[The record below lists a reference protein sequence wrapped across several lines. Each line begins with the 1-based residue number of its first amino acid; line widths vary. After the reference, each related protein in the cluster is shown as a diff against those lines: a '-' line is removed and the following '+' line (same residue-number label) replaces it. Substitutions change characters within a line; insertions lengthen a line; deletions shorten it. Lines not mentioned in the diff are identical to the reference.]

1 MKRRALRR
9 GAWAAVIT
17 LAVCIGGG
25 LYLTRDPLPHFLE
38 RRSALASAT
47 PSAPIVEGDYVLT
60 PVTLVATSGLT
71 VDIAVRRAIADS
83 ATTVP
88 LAVVLGGHLA
98 GADAARMLGDT
109 RGVAVA
115 AVSYPFTGD
124 PRPGAATFLR
134 EIPKIRGAF
143 LDTPPA
149 LLIALDYLVTLPN
162 VDTTRVDA
170 IGVSLGAPFTVIAGA
185 LDKRYSRVWVIH
197 GSGGSYAPLEMNM
210 RRTIGFAPLR
220 WLAAGLANVIIA
232 GPRLDPVHWVGQV
245 SPRPFMMVNAEDDER
260 MPRAQVDELFRGA
273 REPKELIWM
282 SGGHVHGDVETITRL
297 VEIVM
302 GRVRRDDP

>member
-1 MKRRALRR
+1 MKRRALRWV
-9 GAWAAVIT
+9 AWTAAVA

-25 LYLTRDPLPHFLE
+25 LYLTRDPRPHFLE
-38 RRSALASAT
+38 RRSSLASAT
-47 PSAPIVEGDYVLT
+47 PSAAVVDGEYVLT
-60 PVTLVATSGLT
+60 PVKLVATSGLT

-83 ATTVP
+83 GVRVP

-98 GADAARMLGDT
+98 GADAARMLGNT

-149 LLIALDYLVTLPN
+149 LMLALDYLMGLPN
-162 VDTTRVDA
+162 VDTTRVEA
-170 IGVSLGAPFTVIAGA
+170 IGVSLGAPFTAIAGA
-185 LDKRYSRVWVIH
+185 LDTRYSRVWVIH

-220 WLAAGLANVIIA
+220 WLAAGIANVIIA
-232 GPRLDPVHWVGQV
+232 GPRLDPVHWVGQI
-245 SPRPFMMVNAEDDER
+245 SPRTFMMVNAQDDER
-260 MPRAQVDELFRGA
+260 MPRAKVDELFRA
-273 REPKELIWM
+273 AWEPKELIWM

-302 GRVRRDDP
+302 TRVRRDGP